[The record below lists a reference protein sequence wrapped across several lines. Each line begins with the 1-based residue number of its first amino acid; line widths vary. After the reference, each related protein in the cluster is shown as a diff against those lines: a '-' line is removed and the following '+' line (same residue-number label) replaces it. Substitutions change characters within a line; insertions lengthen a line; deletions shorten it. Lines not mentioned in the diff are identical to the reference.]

1 MVYPGNPGCLWSQLQ
16 ASTAISEM
24 LDDKAVCSPS
34 DRSYLEGLA
43 EAYKNSTA
51 WDTRR
56 QILSVMAGIAS
67 YKAISLFS
75 PGITPYRYTMANLH
89 RPQFDRAAPVPKKDS
104 PRLRIDRQ
112 QLDHFLSFITSLPCG
127 NKNLKVSNG
136 QSIAVPNVIRTLIPQ
151 RIVRQYQ

>member
-24 LDDKAVCSPS
+24 LGDEAVCSPS

-56 QILSVMAGIAS
+56 QILSVMAGIAI
-67 YKAISLFS
+67 YKAISLVI
-75 PGITPYRYTMANLH
+75 PGIKPSLYTMANLH
-89 RPQFDRAAPVPKKDS
+89 RLQFGRAAPVPKKNA

-112 QLDHFLSFITSLPCG
+112 QLDHFFKFYYQPSFSSETSVR
-127 NKNLKVSNG
+127 KQESE
-136 QSIAVPNVIRTLIPQ
+136 
-151 RIVRQYQ
+151 IVKWPKYCCS

>member
-1 MVYPGNPGCLWSQLQ
+1 
-16 ASTAISEM
+16 M
-24 LDDKAVCSPS
+24 LGDEAVCSPY

-43 EAYKNSTA
+43 EAYKNSAA

-67 YKAISLFS
+67 YKAISLFI

-89 RPQFDRAAPVPKKDS
+89 RLQFGRAAPVPKKDA

-112 QLDHFLSFITSLPCG
+112 QLDHFLSFITSPHLVHFFSFQYELILINHKIG
-127 NKNLKVSNG
+127 ARLEKNLCAG
-136 QSIAVPNVIRTLIPQ
+136 LIENVD
-151 RIVRQYQ
+151 